1 MESVIGSEKQPYL
14 FRVCAV
20 KKGALL
26 LPEGAPSLRWQA
38 APRSWEPLFLRPRAG
53 WEAGFTSRSSIAKF
67 FEKGLVISVNES
79 QLGLFYGLS
88 FLCVAIAFAFA
99 AYLYLWVKKQKT
111 ENAKIQEVSLLIK
124 QGANTF
130 MRREYLVLAKFAVV
144 AAVVILV
151 LLPSPIWTGNIVDN
165 ISMAIAYLCGT
176 ALSAIAGKIG
186 ILVATLSNGRTAEAA
201 QKGIKPA
208 FLIGFRGG
216 AVMGLLVVGCSLLG
230 VAAVLLVTGDSS
242 ILLGFSFGAS
252 SLALFAKAGGG
263 IFTKT
268 ADVSADLTG
277 KVELGIP
284 EDDPRNP
291 AVIADNVGDNVG
303 DVAGMGADLFDS
315 NVAAMASALVLAQS
329 LSGGDFNNVSMVF
342 CYAILGLFA
351 SIIGIATARV
361 GKKGDPTT
369 ALNSSTYVTTAI
381 YLVLTAGATAL
392 FPGFSWRI
400 WGAAAVGL
408 LVGVIIGITTDY
420 FTDDSKSPVK
430 KVAKASSSGPAFTVL
445 SGISYGFISA
455 LPAMVGIAISA
466 LIAYKLCEP
475 MGEGYAIFGIS
486 MAAVGMLSI
495 VGMIISNDA
504 YGPIVDNAR
513 GLAEMGGLGEET
525 IRTADELD
533 SAGNTVKAVTKGFS
547 ISAAGLT
554 VISLLGAFMSEAND
568 ALAAAG
574 RELITGFDIMSPTV
588 FFGVLVGA
596 VVPAVFSAMLILGVD
611 KNAQRMVAEI
621 HRQFNSIKGLREGK
635 PGVKPEYDKCIDIA
649 TSGSLRELIPAGL
662 MSIIATVV
670 VGFIGGPSA
679 IGGFLLGNIVS
690 GLLLALF
697 MSNAGGLW
705 DNCKKYIEAGA
716 EGGKGSDSHKAAVI
730 GDTVGDPFK
739 DTAGPSINTQITVVS
754 LVSSL
759 LSSVF
764 VMFSFFS

>member
-1 MESVIGSEKQPYL
+1 M
-14 FRVCAV
+14 
-20 KKGALL
+20 
-26 LPEGAPSLRWQA
+26 
-38 APRSWEPLFLRPRAG
+38 
-53 WEAGFTSRSSIAKF
+53 
-67 FEKGLVISVNES
+67 ES
-79 QLGLFYGLS
+79 QLPLFYGLS
-88 FLCVAIAFAFA
+88 FLTVVLAFAFA

-111 ENAKIQEVSLLIK
+111 VNGKIAEVSQLIK
-124 QGANTF
+124 EGANTF
-130 MRREYLVLAKFAVV
+130 MRREYLVLAKFAAV
-144 AAVVILV
+144 AAVIIFL
-151 LLPSPIWTGNIVDN
+151 LLPSPVWNGNIVDN
-165 ISMAIAYLCGT
+165 IAMTLAYLAGT
-176 ALSAIAGKIG
+176 VLSAIAGKIG

-230 VAAVLLVTGDSS
+230 VAAVLMITGNSS

-315 NVAAMASALVLAQS
+315 NVAAMASALVIAQS
-329 LSGGDFNNVSMVF
+329 LSGGEFANISMVF

-361 GKKGDPTT
+361 GKNGNPTR
-369 ALNSSTYVTTAI
+369 ALNSSTYVTTAVF
-381 YLVLTAGATAL
+381 LVLTALATLL
-392 FPGFSWRI
+392 FDGFSWRI
-400 WGAAAVGL
+400 WGAAAIGL

-420 FTDDSKSPVK
+420 FTDDTKPIVK
-430 KVAKASSSGPAFTVL
+430 KVAHASKTGPAFTVL
-445 SGISYGFISA
+445 SGVSYGFISA

-466 LIAYKLCEP
+466 LVAYQLCAP

-486 MAAVGMLSI
+486 MSAVGMLSI

-513 GLAEMGGLGEET
+513 GLAEMGGLGEDT
-525 IRTADELD
+525 IRIADELD

-554 VISLLGAFMSEAND
+554 VISLLGAFMSEANE
-568 ALAAAG
+568 ALTAAG
-574 RELITGFDIMSPTV
+574 RELLTGFDIMSPTV
-588 FFGVLVGA
+588 FFGILIGA
-596 VVPAVFSAMLILGVD
+596 AIPAVFSAMLILGVD
-611 KNAQRMVAEI
+611 KNAQRMVQEI

-635 PGVKPEYDKCIDIA
+635 PGVKPEYGKCIDIA
-649 TSGSLRELIPAGL
+649 TSGALRELIPAGL
-662 MSIIATVV
+662 MSIAATLV
-670 VGFIGGPSA
+670 VGFIGGPQA

-690 GLLLALF
+690 GLLIALF
-697 MSNAGGLW
+697 MSNSGGLW
-705 DNCKKYIEAGA
+705 DNAKKYVESGA
-716 EGGKGSDSHKAAVI
+716 EGGKGSDAHKAAVI

-759 LSSVF
+759 CSSLFVWLSIF
-764 VMFSFFS
+764 H

>member
-1 MESVIGSEKQPYL
+1 MES
-14 FRVCAV
+14 
-20 KKGALL
+20 
-26 LPEGAPSLRWQA
+26 
-38 APRSWEPLFLRPRAG
+38 
-53 WEAGFTSRSSIAKF
+53 
-67 FEKGLVISVNES
+67 
-79 QLGLFYGLS
+79 LGLFYGLS
-88 FLCVAIAFAFA
+88 FLTAIIAFAFA
-99 AYLYLWVKKQKT
+99 LYLYLWVKKERVQ
-111 ENAKIQEVSLLIK
+111 NARIDEISKLIK
-124 QGANTF
+124 QGADTF
-130 MRREYLVLAKFAVV
+130 MTREYRILATFALVV
-144 AAVVILV
+144 AVIV
-151 LLPSPIWTGNIVDN
+151 FILLPQPVWKGSVLTNL
-165 ISMAIAYLCGT
+165 SMAVAYIAGT
-176 ALSAIAGKIG
+176 VLSAIAGKIG
-186 ILVATLSNGRTAEAA
+186 IVVATLSNGRTAEAA
-201 QKGIKPA
+201 SKGIKPA
-208 FLIGFRGG
+208 FLVGFRGG
-216 AVMGLLVVGCSLLG
+216 AVMGLLVVGCSLFG
-230 VAAVLLVTGDSS
+230 VTAVMMLTGDPS

-268 ADVSADLTG
+268 ADVAADLTG

-315 NVAAMASALVLAQS
+315 NVAAAASALVIAGTLT
-329 LSGGDFNNVSMVF
+329 GGGYSVISMVF
-342 CYAILGLFA
+342 CYSFLGLLA
-351 SIIGIATARV
+351 SVIGIATAKV
-361 GKKGDPTT
+361 GKNGNPTH

-381 YLVLTAGATAL
+381 FLVLTAIATAV

-400 WGAAAVGL
+400 WGASSVGL

-420 FTDDSKSPVK
+420 FTDDTKPIVK
-430 KVAKASSSGPAFTVL
+430 RVAKASGSGPAFTVL
-445 SGISYGFISA
+445 SGVSYGFISA

-466 LIAYKLCEP
+466 LVAYTLCDP
-475 MGEGYAIFGIS
+475 IGEGYAIFGIA

-525 IRTADELD
+525 IRIADELD

-547 ISAAGLT
+547 IGAAGLT
-554 VISLLGAFMSEAND
+554 VISLLGAFMSEVNE

-574 RELITGFDIMSPTV
+574 KAIITGFDIMDPTV
-588 FFGVLVGA
+588 FFGVLIGA
-596 VVPAVFSAMLILGVD
+596 AVPAVFSAMLILGVD
-611 KNAQRMVAEI
+611 RNAERMVKEI
-621 HRQFNSIKGLREGK
+621 HRQFDEIKGLREGTAS
-635 PGVKPEYDKCIDIA
+635 PDYGKCIDIA
-649 TSGSLRELIPAGL
+649 TTGALRELVPAGL
-662 MSIIATVV
+662 MAILMTLV
-670 VGFIGGPSA
+670 VGFIGGPEA

-705 DNCKKYIEAGA
+705 DNSKKYVEAGA
-716 EGGKGSDSHKAAVI
+716 EGGKGSEAHKAAVI

-759 LSSVF
+759 FAAIFVALSIF
-764 VMFSFFS
+764 

>member
-1 MESVIGSEKQPYL
+1 M
-14 FRVCAV
+14 
-20 KKGALL
+20 KGW
-26 LPEGAPSLRWQA
+26 S
-38 APRSWEPLFLRPRAG
+38 
-53 WEAGFTSRSSIAKF
+53 TM
-67 FEKGLVISVNES
+67 ES
-79 QLGLFYGLS
+79 QLTLIYALS
-88 FLCVAIAFAFA
+88 FLSVAIAFAFA
-99 AYLYLWVKKQKT
+99 AYLYLWVKKQQMG
-111 ENAKIQEVSLLIK
+111 NAKIVEVSALIK
-124 QGANTF
+124 AGANTF
-130 MRREYLVLAKFAVV
+130 MRREYRILAMFAGA
-144 AAVVILV
+144 AAVLIFL
-151 LLPSPIWTGNIVDN
+151 LLPSPIWNGDILSNL
-165 ISMAIAYLCGT
+165 SMALSYLAGT
-176 ALSAIAGKIG
+176 ALSALAGKIG
-186 ILVATLSNGRTAEAA
+186 ILVATHANGRSAEAA
-201 QKGIKPA
+201 RHGIKPA
-208 FLIGFRGG
+208 FLVGFRGG
-216 AVMGLLVVGCSLLG
+216 AVMGLAVVGFSLFG
-230 VAAVLLVTGDSS
+230 VAAVLLIVGDSS

-315 NVAAMASALVLAQS
+315 NVAAMASALVIAQA
-329 LSGGDFNNVSMVF
+329 LPDVGFNNVSMIF
-342 CYAILGLFA
+342 CYAALGLLA
-351 SIIGIATARV
+351 SIIGIATARI
-361 GKKGDPTT
+361 GKHGNPTR
-369 ALNSSTYVTTAI
+369 ALNSSTYVTTGVYI
-381 YLVLTAGATAL
+381 LLTAAATL
-392 FPGFSWRI
+392 IFDGFSWRI

-420 FTDDSKSPVK
+420 FTDDSQPIVRQ
-430 KVAKASSSGPAFTVL
+430 VAHASGSGPAFTIL
-445 SGISYGFISA
+445 SGTAYGFISA
-455 LPAMVGIAISA
+455 MPAMVGIAVSA
-466 LIAYKLCEP
+466 LVSYKLCEP
-475 MGEGYAIFGIS
+475 MGEGYAIFGIA

-525 IRTADELD
+525 IRVADELD

-547 ISAAGLT
+547 IGAAGLT
-554 VISLLGAFMSEAND
+554 VISLLGAFMSEANV
-568 ALAAAG
+568 ALAEAG
-574 RELITGFDIMSPTV
+574 RELITGFDIMDPVV
-588 FFGVLVGA
+588 FFGVLIGA
-596 VVPAVFSAMLILGVD
+596 AIPAVFSAMLILGVD
-611 KNAQRMVAEI
+611 RNAQRMVAEI
-621 HRQFNSIKGLREGK
+621 HRQFREILGLREGK
-635 PGVKPEYDKCIDIA
+635 EGVQPEYDKCIDIA
-649 TSGSLRELIPAGL
+649 TSGALRELIPAGL
-662 MSIIATVV
+662 MTIVATLI

-730 GDTVGDPFK
+730 GDTEGDPFK